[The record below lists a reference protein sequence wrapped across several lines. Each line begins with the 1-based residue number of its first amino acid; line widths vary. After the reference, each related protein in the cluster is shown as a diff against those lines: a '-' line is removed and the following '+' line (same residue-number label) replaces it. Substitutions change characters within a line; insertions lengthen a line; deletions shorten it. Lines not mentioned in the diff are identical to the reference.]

1 VQGQYTMADAARTRP
16 PVAGTSSM
24 SPEELTRIATL
35 YYIDGQ
41 TQEALSE
48 RFGISR
54 ATVGRMLKRAQKLG
68 IVEIRVQHHPA
79 STVDVE
85 RELIERFGISRALL
99 SVDHADLDKQ
109 RAILAGLV
117 ATWLD
122 RNLSDGAIVAVGMGR
137 NVSAVSEHAMSAT
150 RRHATFVC
158 AIGGSY
164 RGGVTMNPDH
174 ICRRL
179 AARFGGESETLYAPA
194 MVGNATLRAALLD
207 NDTVRQTLD
216 KARRADVALVGI
228 GDMSEDSNM
237 VRMGWFTAQEIA
249 EAKRSGTV
257 GDVMGYDFIDIHGR
271 PAMTPIQGR
280 VVGLN
285 ANDLRRIPNVLAIA
299 AESSK
304 VTAMLGALRTGI
316 INTLAT
322 TASNA
327 MAVLHLD
334 DATRATA
341 SAAA

>member
-1 VQGQYTMADAARTRP
+1 MLDVTRNRP
-16 PVAGTSSM
+16 TTGAPGM
-24 SPEELTRIATL
+24 SPEELTRLATM

-41 TQEALSE
+41 TQEELSQ

-54 ATVGRMLKRAQKLG
+54 ATVGRMLRRAQELG

-79 STVDVE
+79 STLDLE
-85 RELIERFGISRALL
+85 QELIRRFNIKHALL
-99 SVDHADLDKQ
+99 SLDHADSDRQ

-122 RNLSDGAIVAVGMGR
+122 RNLSDGSIVAVGMGR
-137 NVSAVSEHAMSAT
+137 NVSAVSEHVISAT
-150 RRHATFVC
+150 ARRVTFVC

-164 RGGVTMNPDH
+164 RGGVTMNADH

-194 MVGNATLRAALLD
+194 MVGSPSLRAALLD
-207 NDTVRQTLD
+207 NDTVRRTLD
-216 KARRADVALVGI
+216 NARRADVALVGV

-237 VRMGWFTAQEIA
+237 VRMGWFSAQEIN

-257 GDVMGYDFIDIHGR
+257 GDIMGYDFIDIHGR

-285 ANDLRRIPNVLAIA
+285 ADDLRRIPNVIAIA
-299 AESSK
+299 AEASK
-304 VTAMLGALRTGI
+304 VTAMLGALRTGCI
-316 INTLAT
+316 DTLAT

-327 MAVLHLD
+327 MAVLQLD
-334 DATRATA
+334 EAMR
-341 SAAA
+341 SGPRI

>member
-1 VQGQYTMADAARTRP
+1 MAAMSTRAPSPSPAPGPSPSAASSS
-16 PVAGTSSM
+16 TSM
-24 SPEELTRIATL
+24 TTEELTRIATL

-41 TQEALSE
+41 TQEELSR

-54 ATVGRMLKRAQKLG
+54 ATVGRMLKKAQELG
-68 IVEIRVQHHPA
+68 IVEIRVQHHP
-79 STVDVE
+79 SLTVDLE
-85 RELIERFGISRALL
+85 RELVRRFGISRALL
-99 SVDHADLDKQ
+99 SVDHADAEKQ
-109 RAILAGLV
+109 RALLAALV

-137 NVSAVSEHAMSAT
+137 NVSAVSEHAMPAT
-150 RRHATFVC
+150 RRAATFVC

-164 RGGVTMNPDH
+164 RGGETMNPDH

-194 MVGNATLRAALLD
+194 MVDDITLRAALLE

-216 KARRADVALVGI
+216 KARRADIALVGI

-237 VRMGWFTAQEIA
+237 VRMGWFSAQEIT
-249 EAKRSGTV
+249 EAKRQGIV

-271 PAMTPIQGR
+271 SAMGPIQGR
-280 VVGLN
+280 VVGLSTQ
-285 ANDLRRIPNVLAIA
+285 DLTRIPNVIAIA
-299 AESSK
+299 GESSK
-304 VTAMLGALRTGI
+304 TTAILGALRTGT

-322 TASNA
+322 TATNA

-334 DATRATA
+334 DATRR
-341 SAAA
+341 